1 MGRALRGGEM
11 IDGDGHRHGGRDP
24 IDLALPFAHVPDGD
38 RRGPKA
44 TAKHDKRKNGTKCA
58 DSGSERK
65 QSCTRRQVERARC
78 RPVSL
83 HVTTPWSL
91 RTRPRCG
98 DGFR

>member
-1 MGRALRGGEM
+1 M

-24 IDLALPFAHVPDGD
+24 IDLARPFAHVPDGD

-65 QSCTRRQVERARC
+65 Q
-78 RPVSL
+78 
-83 HVTTPWSL
+83 
-91 RTRPRCG
+91 
-98 DGFR
+98 